1 MIFLLI
7 TTIIWGFSFGLIKNN
22 LAGVDPIFVSLC
34 RMALSLVVFL
44 PFVKLKKIDGSFRL
58 KLILIGGIQY
68 GVMYICY
75 ISAFQFLKSYE
86 VALFTI
92 FTPLFVTLF
101 DGIFQKKL
109 SWLFMATTIITIAG
123 TAIIEYKELSTTS
136 FWIGFLLVQVS
147 NLAFGI
153 GQILYRREFKS
164 IPGVKD
170 LDVFGLLYLGG
181 VLTTG
186 IASVFFTPW
195 TKLHLE
201 STQIWSLLYLGIVAS
216 GVGFFLW
223 NLGARKVNVGA
234 LAIANDLKVP
244 VAILISLVLFGE
256 ATDLA
261 RLIMGGVLVL
271 LALVLNELILSRISR
286 KIDSSQSDR
295 LSNSLS

>member
-1 MIFLLI
+1 MIYLLV

-34 RMALSLVVFL
+34 RMVLSLVIFL
-44 PFVKLKKIDGSFRL
+44 PLLKLKNTDNRFRI
-58 KLILIGGIQY
+58 KMVLIGAIQY

-75 ISAFQFLKSYE
+75 ISAFQFLKAYE

-101 DGIFQKKL
+101 DGVLQKRL
-109 SWLFMATTIITIAG
+109 SWLFLATTMITIAG
-123 TAIIEYKELSTTS
+123 TAIVEYKELSTLS
-136 FWIGFLLVQVS
+136 FWLGFVLVQIS
-147 NLAFGI
+147 NLAFAV
-153 GQILYRREFKS
+153 GQILYRREFKTN
-164 IPGVKD
+164 PGVKD

-181 VLTTG
+181 VLSTG
-186 IASVFFTPW
+186 LAAAIFTPW
-195 TKLHLE
+195 TKLQLGL
-201 STQIWSLLYLGIVAS
+201 TQIWSLFYLGIIAS

-256 ATDLA
+256 ATDLP
-261 RLIMGGVLVL
+261 RLILGGLVVVI
-271 LALVLNELILSRISR
+271 ALVVNELVSKRNP
-286 KIDSSQSDR
+286 KIIETTLDQPVE
-295 LSNSLS
+295 